1 MLTFLETERLLLRQ
15 FTPDDADLLVEL
27 DSDPRVMRYITG
39 GIPTSRSEIED
50 DYLPAFLAYYRRYP
64 GYGFWAAQEKTKG
77 EFLGWFHFR
86 PGPNDP
92 QNQPELGYRLHRT
105 AWGKGHATEGSRAL
119 IGKGFTEFG
128 VQRVVASTMA
138 VNTASRRVME
148 KSGMRLVRSFVAD
161 WPVSIPGDEHG
172 DVEYAITRDEWEAKN
187 PDFIP
192 SDLPR

>member
-15 FTPDDADLLVEL
+15 FTPADAELLVEL

-39 GIPTSRSEIED
+39 GIPTPRSEIED
-50 DYLPAFLAYYRRYP
+50 DFLPAFLAYYRRYP
-64 GYGFWAAQEKTKG
+64 GYGFWAAHEKRKCQ
-77 EFLGWFHFR
+77 FLGWFHFR

-92 QNQPELGYRLHRT
+92 QDQPELGYRLHRA

-138 VNTASRRVME
+138 LNTASRRVME

-161 WPVSIPGDEHG
+161 WPVSIPGGEHG
-172 DVEYAITRDEWEAKN
+172 NVEYAITRDEWEAEN
-187 PDFIP
+187 SGLRPE
-192 SDLPR
+192 